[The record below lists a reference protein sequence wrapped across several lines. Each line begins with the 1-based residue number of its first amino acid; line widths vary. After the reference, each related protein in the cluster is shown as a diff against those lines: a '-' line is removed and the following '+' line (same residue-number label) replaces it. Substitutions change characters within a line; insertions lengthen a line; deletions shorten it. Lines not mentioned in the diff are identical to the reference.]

1 MALACPS
8 SVSFKSFQGLKASP
22 AVSSQA
28 RISRSNVAF
37 PNVASKR
44 LVAVAAVAE
53 APAAAGP
60 AVLPVLTMDGA
71 NSGKTAE
78 LNLRTARP
86 ETAKAVV
93 HRAVVTYM
101 QNKRAGTAS
110 TKTRAEVRGGGRK
123 PMKQKGTGSARR
135 GSQRTPLRP
144 GGGVVFGPKP
154 KDWTIKINKK
164 EKLLAVG
171 TALQN
176 AATANDG
183 ASFIVIE
190 DVHDKVA
197 APKTKDFVAALA
209 RWGVDYKKDHALLLT
224 GEASENLLLSTRN
237 IENLKV
243 VTPNALNIYDV
254 LRADKLLVTESGLE
268 YLNQRFGD
276 DLVQTCHILYHP
288 LPSPPHSPFS
298 HAGLPL
304 PFLLSHSLVVTS
316 PLLPLAPHV
325 RPHTVATLPSSPS
338 HLHFLAFVSCLPL
351 SPSLFR
357 CTFSS
362 LSSSSSLKLPYPQ
375 LPITSSPLPFHRLAY
390 AIFSPAEL
398 SPSPASL
405 SPSPASP
412 AIPRLCAFWQA
423 SPSLPSCPYIPPFI

>member
-8 SVSFKSFQGLKASP
+8 SVSFKSFQGLKVSP

-37 PNVASKR
+37 PNAASKR

-237 IENLKV
+237 IQNLKV

-254 LRADKLLVTESGLE
+254 LRADKLLF
-268 YLNQRFGD
+268 R
-276 DLVQTCHILYHP
+276 
-288 LPSPPHSPFS
+288 
-298 HAGLPL
+298 
-304 PFLLSHSLVVTS
+304 
-316 PLLPLAPHV
+316 
-325 RPHTVATLPSSPS
+325 
-338 HLHFLAFVSCLPL
+338 HFLPL
-351 SPSLFR
+351 SPFF
-357 CTFSS
+357 T
-362 LSSSSSLKLPYPQ
+362 
-375 LPITSSPLPFHRLAY
+375 
-390 AIFSPAEL
+390 
-398 SPSPASL
+398 
-405 SPSPASP
+405 
-412 AIPRLCAFWQA
+412 
-423 SPSLPSCPYIPPFI
+423 PSLPHLPTLPCSHLPSPYFFLAFWPPPLPNPTPSAPSPPNPPLLALHFPHLLPYTTSY

>member
-1 MALACPS
+1 MSLACRHITSPRLSPTPHLGFYQSYPITFKTLPIPHHRFAANISSHFPPDQVFALPDMALACPS

-22 AVSSQA
+22 SVSSQA

-37 PNVASKR
+37 PNAASKR

-123 PMKQKGTGSARR
+123 PMKQKGTGGARR

-176 AATANDG
+176 AATSNGG

-243 VTPNALNIYDV
+243 VTTNALNIYDV

-276 DLVQTCHILYHP
+276 DVL
-288 LPSPPHSPFS
+288 
-298 HAGLPL
+298 
-304 PFLLSHSLVVTS
+304 
-316 PLLPLAPHV
+316 
-325 RPHTVATLPSSPS
+325 
-338 HLHFLAFVSCLPL
+338 FVDG
-351 SPSLFR
+351 
-357 CTFSS
+357 
-362 LSSSSSLKLPYPQ
+362 
-375 LPITSSPLPFHRLAY
+375 
-390 AIFSPAEL
+390 EEDEEEGEE
-398 SPSPASL
+398 ASD
-405 SPSPASP
+405 A
-412 AIPRLCAFWQA
+412 
-423 SPSLPSCPYIPPFI
+423 

>member
-37 PNVASKR
+37 PNAASKR

-176 AATANDG
+176 AATANGG

-268 YLNQRFGD
+268 YLNQRAFPSTPHTSC
-276 DLVQTCHILYHP
+276 LRFPHASCLLTSLPPLFTCVP
-288 LPSPPHSPFS
+288 FLPSPS
-298 HAGLPL
+298 
-304 PFLLSHSLVVTS
+304 
-316 PLLPLAPHV
+316 
-325 RPHTVATLPSSPS
+325 
-338 HLHFLAFVSCLPL
+338 
-351 SPSLFR
+351 
-357 CTFSS
+357 
-362 LSSSSSLKLPYPQ
+362 
-375 LPITSSPLPFHRLAY
+375 
-390 AIFSPAEL
+390 
-398 SPSPASL
+398 SPASMPPL
-405 SPSPASP
+405 LASCQLFPSCRLHLACPILDLCPLASSFP
-412 AIPRLCAFWQA
+412 PLPIPCRAFFLPLIA
-423 SPSLPSCPYIPPFI
+423 KSILPSAA